1 MKSSSGHDFILISID
16 YFTKWVD
23 VASYTRLKFARV
35 PSFIKSH
42 IICHYEVLHELILD
56 RGVYFRAEVDT
67 LLLKYGVRHHRSFVY
82 RPQTNEAVKASNKN
96 IKKILRKMVKTS
108 RDWSEKLS
116 FTLWAYRTSF
126 CTSIGATP
134 YSLVY
139 GVEVVLPIEI

>member
-1 MKSSSGHDFILISID
+1 MKSSSGHDFILIAID

-23 VASYTRLKFARV
+23 VASYTRLTFARV

-67 LLLKYGVRHHRSFVY
+67 LLQKYGIRHHKSSAY
-82 RPQTNEAVKASNKN
+82 RPHTNGAIEAANKN
-96 IKKILRKMVKTS
+96 IKKILKKMVETS
-108 RDWSEKLS
+108 QDWLKKLP
-116 FTLWAYRTSF
+116 FALWAYRTSF